1 MKLILIH
8 QHQKYKK
15 KHSKERYL
23 DEIQFHNDFETFSYW
38 KYCDEDAKF
47 DAFLQSNFYGVI
59 KKLASRHYLQ
69 RNFSVSKLIENGMIS
84 STQNNSNNLKI
95 IAPNKN
101 NTIECAM

>member
-47 DAFLQSNFYGVI
+47 DAFLQSNFYGV
-59 KKLASRHYLQ
+59 
-69 RNFSVSKLIENGMIS
+69 SKLIENGMIS